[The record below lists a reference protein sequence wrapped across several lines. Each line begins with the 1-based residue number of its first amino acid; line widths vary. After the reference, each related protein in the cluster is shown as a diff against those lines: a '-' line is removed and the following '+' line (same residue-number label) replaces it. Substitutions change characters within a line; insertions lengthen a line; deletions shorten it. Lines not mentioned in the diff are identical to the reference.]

1 MPARFDAWGN
11 PVKDANGCFI
21 NAGLVNDAVLEKR
34 RLGKFLIYQG
44 FPALGEGR
52 ENLSQGREAVTL
64 SCGNPGGG
72 ERPKGAQRG

>member
-1 MPARFDAWGN
+1 MIN
-11 PVKDANGCFI
+11 KD
-21 NAGLVNDAVLEKR
+21 
-34 RLGKFLIYQG
+34 

-52 ENLSQGREAVTL
+52 ENLSQGREAVTF